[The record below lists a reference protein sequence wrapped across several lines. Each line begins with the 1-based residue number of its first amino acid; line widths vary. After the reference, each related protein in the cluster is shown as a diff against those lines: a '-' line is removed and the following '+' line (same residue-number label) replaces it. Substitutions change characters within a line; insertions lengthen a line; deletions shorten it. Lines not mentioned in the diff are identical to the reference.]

1 MIGQALTSIVEKLL
15 TINQIQILI
24 LKYISNQILSEIF
37 LKEII
42 VTSIPIIGPSESN
55 ITINSILLGIT
66 LSIDSRNP
74 LT

>member
-1 MIGQALTSIVEKLL
+1 MSGQALTSIVEKLL

-66 LSIDSRNP
+66 LSIDNRNP

>member
-1 MIGQALTSIVEKLL
+1 MIGQGLTSIVEKLL

-66 LSIDSRNP
+66 LSIDNRNP

>member
-24 LKYISNQILSEIF
+24 LKYKSNQILSEIF

>member
-15 TINQIQILI
+15 TINQIEIWI
-24 LKYISNQILSEIF
+24 LKYKSNQILSEIF

-42 VTSIPIIGPSESN
+42 VTSIPIIGPCESN

>member
-1 MIGQALTSIVEKLL
+1 MSGQALTSIVEKLL

-24 LKYISNQILSEIF
+24 LKYKSNQILSEIF